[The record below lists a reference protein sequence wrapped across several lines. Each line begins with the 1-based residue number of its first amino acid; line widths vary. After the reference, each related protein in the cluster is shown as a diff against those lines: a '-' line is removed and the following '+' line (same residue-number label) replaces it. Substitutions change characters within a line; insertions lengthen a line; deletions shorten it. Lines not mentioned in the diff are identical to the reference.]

1 MLSRIFAV
9 VDALSRLAGALSVL
23 LVVGIAVL
31 IVTEI
36 VCRFAFNLSLSF
48 AWEYSA
54 YFLGIAI
61 FCGAAFTLRTG
72 GHVRVSFLTAATP
85 AAATRIVEL
94 ACTIFGVGVAG
105 FLAYALSHFAWR
117 SFVTGS
123 TSATIDATPLVIP
136 QSGLAL
142 GAILLAAQLVVR
154 LARLLLNQPPEDATA
169 MESYSV
175 E

>member
-1 MLSRIFAV
+1 MLSRVLAV
-9 VDALSRLAGALSVL
+9 VDGASRLAGAFSML
-23 LVVGIAVL
+23 LIVGIAVL
-31 IVTEI
+31 IITEV
-36 VCRFAFNLSLSF
+36 VCRFVFNLSLSF

-72 GHVRVSFLTAATP
+72 GHVRVSFLTTASSPFLTWV
-85 AAATRIVEL
+85 VEL
-94 ACTIFGVGVAG
+94 VCTLFGLGVAS
-105 FLAYALSHFAWR
+105 FIAYSLTQFAWR
-117 SFVTGS
+117 SYVTGS
-123 TSATIDATPLVIP
+123 NSATIDATPLVIP

-142 GAILLAAQLVVR
+142 GAILLVLQLLVR
-154 LARLLLNQPPEDATA
+154 LIRLLTNEPPEDQAA

>member
-1 MLSRIFAV
+1 MLRRSLGF
-9 VDALSRLAGALSVL
+9 VDAISRLAGGFAVL

-36 VCRFAFNLSLSF
+36 FCRAVLNLSLSF

-54 YFLGIAI
+54 YFLGGAI

-72 GHVRVSFLTAATP
+72 GHVRVSFLTAASPP
-85 AAATRIVEL
+85 AITRLIEVVGT
-94 ACTIFGVGVAG
+94 AFGIAVAG
-105 FLAYALSHFAWR
+105 YVAYALSHFAWR

-136 QSGLAL
+136 QSALAF
-142 GAILLAAQLVVR
+142 GAVLLTAQLVVR
-154 LARLLLNQPPEDATA
+154 LIRLLMNQPPEDTAA
-169 MESYSV
+169 METYGV